1 MATTKAAAAATGAG
15 STSHHPKTGAIS
27 KGYNFASTWEQNAP
41 LTEQQQAAIV
51 ALSHAFAER
60 PFPVKLSQE
69 HVGGQDNGLSI
80 STKHSTMEETE
91 AIEAVLVNTNQFYKW
106 FTDLEAAMKSE
117 TEEKYQHYLTS
128 LTERIETCDGI
139 LHQVDETLGLFNE
152 LQLQHQEVATK
163 TKTLHDACD
172 RVLIEKQKL
181 IEFAEALRTKLN
193 YFDELE
199 NVRFNSYGTYEIHFH
214 VNPTFVEA
222 TSLNLKFLAVSPKQ
236 GWHDK
241 RPLDILGFHFS
252 KEYKVATNFYSA
264 NVASGNFL
272 ALLKR
277 LDECIS
283 YVESNPQYA
292 ESSVYLV
299 KFRQLQ
305 SRALGMI
312 RSHVLSVLKSASSQV
327 QAAIRSSSDSNMAVS
342 EGVEASVIYVRFKAA
357 ASELK
362 PVLEEIE
369 RRSPR
374 KEYVQILA
382 ECHKLYCEQRLSLV
396 KGIVHRRISE
406 FAKKDKLPTLTRSG
420 CAYLMQVCQLEHQLF
435 DHFFPSS
442 AEDISSLAPL
452 IDPLCMYLYDTLRP
466 KLIHEVNLD
475 ILCELV
481 NILKVEVLG
490 EKLNIRSES
499 LAGLRPT
506 LDRILEDVQERLTFR
521 ARNHIRDEVALEL
534 GMALNFCYLVLAA
547 INHLEIDERIIV
559 RTAALLSLSELAAI
573 AVVGCTNISK
583 YFPLD
588 EDLDYPAK
596 LEQLPEMKQEA
607 TSVDENPDVFK
618 TWYPPLEKTLSCLS
632 KLYRCL
638 EPAVFT
644 GLAQEALEVCTMSI
658 QKASKLIAKR
668 SSPMDGQLFLIKH
681 LLILREQ
688 IAPFDIEFSV
698 THKELDFSHLLDH
711 LRRILRGQ
719 ASLFDW
725 SRSTSLARTLSP
737 RVLESQID
745 AKKELEKSLKVTC
758 EEFIMSV
765 TKLVVDPMLSFV
777 TKVTAVKVALSSGS
791 PNQKMESPMAK
802 PLKDQAFAT
811 PDKVAQLVQKVS
823 DAIQQELPR
832 VMAKMKLYL
841 QNQSTHVGVTEGRG
855 REPRQSYW
863 EKVAVVS
870 LQVFSEVRHDL
881 LSNVLSFIQGLAVS
895 EKVLRSFP
903 RGREPGGEN
912 VHRADG
918 PTVTFQGWQVE
929 PSHDDQA
936 AMDVPHGGVQLVE
949 LSNIVEAHT
958 QVLSLLKSEYSHEEI
973 QGIINMTS
981 IQDLQQQLD
990 SLL

>member
-1 MATTKAAAAATGAG
+1 MATTKAAAGAG
-15 STSHHPKTGAIS
+15 STSLPKTGAIS

-51 ALSHAFAER
+51 ALSHTFAER

-80 STKHSTMEETE
+80 STKHSTMEETGE
-91 AIEAVLVNTNQFYKW
+91 IEAVLVNTNQFYKW

-128 LTERIETCDGI
+128 LTERIQTCDGI
-139 LHQVDETLGLFNE
+139 LHQVDETLDLFNL

-199 NVRFNSYGTYEIHFH
+199 NV
-214 VNPTFVEA
+214 
-222 TSLNLKFLAVSPKQ
+222 
-236 GWHDK
+236 
-241 RPLDILGFHFS
+241 
-252 KEYKVATNFYSA
+252 ATNFYSV

-312 RSHVLSVLKSASSQV
+312 RSHVLSVLKSTSSQV
-327 QAAIRSSSDSNMAVS
+327 QAAIRSSSDSKMAVS

-406 FAKKDKLPTLTRSG
+406 FAKKDKLPSLTRSG

-466 KLIHEVNLD
+466 KLIHEANLD

-481 NILKVEVLG
+481 DILKVEVLG
-490 EKLNIRSES
+490 EKVNRRSES

-521 ARNHIRDEVALEL
+521 ARSHIRDE
-534 GMALNFCYLVLAA
+534 
-547 INHLEIDERIIV
+547 
-559 RTAALLSLSELAAI
+559 
-573 AVVGCTNISK
+573 ISN
-583 YFPLD
+583 YIPFG

-596 LEQLPEMKQEA
+596 LEQSPEMKPEA
-607 TSVDENPDVFK
+607 TSADENPDVFK

-638 EPAVFT
+638 EPTVFT
-644 GLAQEALEVCTMSI
+644 GLAQEAVEVCSMSI

-745 AKKELEKSLKVTC
+745 AKKFKKITRIFG
-758 EEFIMSV
+758 FI
-765 TKLVVDPMLSFV
+765 P
-777 TKVTAVKVALSSGS
+777 GS
-791 PNQKMESPMAK
+791 
-802 PLKDQAFAT
+802 
-811 PDKVAQLVQKVS
+811 
-823 DAIQQELPR
+823 QQ
-832 VMAKMKLYL
+832 
-841 QNQSTHVGVTEGRG
+841 
-855 REPRQSYW
+855 
-863 EKVAVVS
+863 
-870 LQVFSEVRHDL
+870 
-881 LSNVLSFIQGLAVS
+881 
-895 EKVLRSFP
+895 
-903 RGREPGGEN
+903 
-912 VHRADG
+912 
-918 PTVTFQGWQVE
+918 
-929 PSHDDQA
+929 
-936 AMDVPHGGVQLVE
+936 
-949 LSNIVEAHT
+949 
-958 QVLSLLKSEYSHEEI
+958 
-973 QGIINMTS
+973 
-981 IQDLQQQLD
+981 
-990 SLL
+990 

>member
-1 MATTKAAAAATGAG
+1 MLTTKAAVATGA
-15 STSHHPKTGAIS
+15 SPSLPKSGAIS
-27 KGYNFASTWEQNAP
+27 KGYNFASTWEQ
-41 LTEQQQAAIV
+41 
-51 ALSHAFAER
+51 
-60 PFPVKLSQE
+60 SQE
-69 HVGGQDNGLSI
+69 HVHGQDNGLSI
-80 STKHSTMEETE
+80 STKHCTVEESG

-128 LTERIETCDGI
+128 LTERIQTCDGI
-139 LHQVDETLGLFNE
+139 LHQVDETLDLFNE
-152 LQLQHQEVATK
+152 LQLQHQAVATK

-172 RVLIEKQKL
+172 RLLIEKQRL
-181 IEFAEALRTKLN
+181 IEFAEALRSKLK

-199 NVRFNSYGTYEIHFH
+199 NV
-214 VNPTFVEA
+214 
-222 TSLNLKFLAVSPKQ
+222 
-236 GWHDK
+236 
-241 RPLDILGFHFS
+241 
-252 KEYKVATNFYSA
+252 ATNFYSPNM
-264 NVASGNFL
+264 NVANGNFL
-272 ALLKR
+272 PLLKR

-312 RSHVLSVLKSASSQV
+312 RSHVLSVLKNTSSQV
-327 QAAIRSSSDSNMAVS
+327 QAAIRSSSGSKTAVS

-369 RRSPR
+369 SRSPR
-374 KEYVQILA
+374 KEYAQILA

-396 KGIVHRRISE
+396 KGIVHQRISE
-406 FAKKDKLPTLTRSG
+406 FAKKEKLPSLTRSG
-420 CAYLMQVCQLEHQLF
+420 CAYLMQSGVNDNPEHMYQRSTKVCQLEHQLF

-442 AEDISSLAPL
+442 SEDMSSLAPL
-452 IDPLCMYLYDTLRP
+452 IDPLCTYLYDTLRP
-466 KLIHEVNLD
+466 KLIHEANLD

-481 NILKVEVLG
+481 DILKVEVLG
-490 EKLNIRSES
+490 EQLSRRSES

-506 LDRILEDVQERLTFR
+506 LDRILADVHERLTFR
-521 ARNHIRDEVALEL
+521 ARTHIRDEV
-534 GMALNFCYLVLAA
+534 V
-547 INHLEIDERIIV
+547 
-559 RTAALLSLSELAAI
+559 I
-573 AVVGCTNISK
+573 ANYIP
-583 YFPLD
+583 FD

-596 LEQLPEMKQEA
+596 LKRSPEMKSET
-607 TSVDENPDVFK
+607 TSSIEDGETINGGQADENSDVFK

-638 EPAVFT
+638 EPTVFT
-644 GLAQEALEVCTMSI
+644 GLAQEAVEVCSDSI
-658 QKASKLIAKR
+658 QKASRLIAKR
-668 SSPMDGQLFLIKH
+668 ASPMDGQLFLIKH

-745 AKKELEKSLKVTC
+745 AKKELEKSLKATC

-777 TKVTAVKVALSSGS
+777 TKVTAVKVALSSGN
-791 PNQKMESPMAK
+791 PNQKLESALAK

-811 PDKVAQLVQKVS
+811 PDKVAELVQKVS
-823 DAIQQELPR
+823 VSIKEELPR

-841 QNQSTHVGVTEGRG
+841 QNQSTRTILFK
-855 REPRQSYW
+855 PI
-863 EKVAVVS
+863 K
-870 LQVFSEVRHDL
+870 
-881 LSNVLSFIQGLAVS
+881 
-895 EKVLRSFP
+895 
-903 RGREPGGEN
+903 
-912 VHRADG
+912 
-918 PTVTFQGWQVE
+918 T
-929 PSHDDQA
+929 
-936 AMDVPHGGVQLVE
+936 
-949 LSNIVEAHT
+949 NIVEAHI
-958 QVLSLLKSEYSHEEI
+958 QVQSLLKSEYSPEEM
-973 QGIINMTS
+973 QGIINMVS
-981 IQDLQQQLD
+981 IQDLQMQLD
-990 SLL
+990 NLL

>member
-1 MATTKAAAAATGAG
+1 MATTKAAAASTGAG
-15 STSHHPKTGAIS
+15 SASLPKTGAIS

-69 HVGGQDNGLSI
+69 HVRGQDNGLSI
-80 STKHSTMEETE
+80 STKHSPMEETG

-117 TEEKYQHYLTS
+117 TEEKYQHYLTN
-128 LTERIETCDGI
+128 LTERIQTCDGI
-139 LHQVDETLGLFNE
+139 LHQMDETLDLFNE

-181 IEFAEALRTKLN
+181 IEFAEAIRTKLN

-199 NVRFNSYGTYEIHFH
+199 N
-214 VNPTFVEA
+214 
-222 TSLNLKFLAVSPKQ
+222 
-236 GWHDK
+236 
-241 RPLDILGFHFS
+241 
-252 KEYKVATNFYSA
+252 VATNFYSA

-272 ALLKR
+272 TLLKR

-312 RSHVLSVLKSASSQV
+312 RSHVLSVLKSTSSQV
-327 QAAIRSSSDSNMAVS
+327 QAAIRSSSDSKMAVS

-357 ASELK
+357 ASDLK

-369 RRSPR
+369 RRSSR

-406 FAKKDKLPTLTRSG
+406 FAKKDKLPSLTRSG
-420 CAYLMQVCQLEHQLF
+420 FAYLMQVCQLEHQLF

-466 KLIHEVNLD
+466 KLIHEANLD
-475 ILCELV
+475 TLCELV
-481 NILKVEVLG
+481 DILKVEVLG
-490 EKLNIRSES
+490 EKISRRSES

-521 ARNHIRDEVALEL
+521 ARSHIRDE
-534 GMALNFCYLVLAA
+534 
-547 INHLEIDERIIV
+547 
-559 RTAALLSLSELAAI
+559 
-573 AVVGCTNISK
+573 ISN
-583 YFPLD
+583 YIPFD

-596 LEQLPEMKQEA
+596 LEQAPEMKSEA
-607 TSVDENPDVFK
+607 TSAAENPDVFK

-644 GLAQEALEVCTMSI
+644 GLAQEAVEVCSMSI

-745 AKKELEKSLKVTC
+745 AKKELEKSLKATC

-791 PNQKMESPMAK
+791 PSQKIESVMAK

-811 PDKVAQLVQKVS
+811 PDKVAELVQKVS
-823 DAIQQELPR
+823 VTIQQELPR

-841 QNQSTHVGVTEGRG
+841 QNQSTRTILFKPIKG
-855 REPRQSYW
+855 
-863 EKVAVVS
+863 
-870 LQVFSEVRHDL
+870 
-881 LSNVLSFIQGLAVS
+881 
-895 EKVLRSFP
+895 
-903 RGREPGGEN
+903 
-912 VHRADG
+912 
-918 PTVTFQGWQVE
+918 
-929 PSHDDQA
+929 
-936 AMDVPHGGVQLVE
+936 
-949 LSNIVEAHT
+949 NIVEAHT
-958 QVLSLLKSEYSHEEI
+958 QVLSLLKSEYSPEEI
-973 QGIINMTS
+973 QGVINMTS
-981 IQDLQQQLD
+981 IQDLQMQLD